1 MTQQSP
7 LRHHTTQSPLGN
19 RALQTPHISSG
30 DATTPHEVS
39 SETIA
44 YMSYVESSHSKDP
57 QVSTQ
62 TNEGD
67 FSISETGEIGF
78 HKNMFGLWIIW

>member
-7 LRHHTTQSPLGN
+7 LRHHTTQSPLSN
-19 RALQTPHISSG
+19 RALQAPRISSD

-39 SETIA
+39 CETIA

-57 QVSTQ
+57 QVCIQ
-62 TNEGD
+62 TNEGG
-67 FSISETGEIGF
+67 FSISGTGEIGF
-78 HKNMFGLWIIW
+78 HKNMFGLWIW